1 MNNTTGVNPISFIVP
16 GRNNLKYFKWS
27 YESIRT
33 NLGYAHEICFA
44 DDNSNDGTWEYVTEL
59 SKTDVNLKIIKN
71 TNGFRIGHT
80 ILYDKLINE
89 VATNEIVMIWHCD
102 MYATPDLISN
112 MQKYLTKGTIVTAT
126 RVEPPLHPKGVEKII
141 QDFGTEPENF
151 DSKEFDEWYN
161 TNLHILKNKVTHGI
175 FAPFMFYKDDFISIN
190 GHDSLF
196 CVQSKED
203 SDLFNRM
210 LLAKYKFIQSWDA
223 LVYHMTSRGSRF
235 NPTLTS
241 VGTNSDEWNKQ
252 NIKSYRN
259 YIRKWGTL
267 VKHDEYLYPIII
279 PRYKINLVLYN
290 LKNIALLHDLEP
302 FSDSIYI
309 EMNDNILSYI
319 ESENQM
325 TIYDLNTKFNRIELY
340 NNNNYTK
347 SDIFV
352 IIDCNRLTD
361 DDIMYLTNIRE
372 IISKN
377 AEIGEFELDNLEV
390 IIHSLD
396 TYENDLI
403 MNRNSYKDHQYINY
417 NLK

>member
-1 MNNTTGVNPISFIVP
+1 MNSTTGVKPISFIVP

-33 NLGYAHEICFA
+33 NLGYTHEICFA
-44 DDNSNDGTWEYVTEL
+44 DDNSNDGTWEYLTEL
-59 SKTDVNLKIIKN
+59 SKSDDNLKIIRN
-71 TNGFRIGHT
+71 DNGFRIGHT

-102 MYATPDLISN
+102 MYATPDVISN

-126 RVEPPLHPKGVEKII
+126 RVEPPLHPNGVEKII
-141 QDFGTEPENF
+141 QDFGSEPEIF
-151 DSKEFDEWYN
+151 DLEGFDDWYN
-161 TNLHILKNKVTHGI
+161 TNLPILKNKVTHGI

-210 LLAKYKFIQSWDA
+210 LLAKYKFIQSWDS

-279 PRYKINLVLYN
+279 PRFKVNFVLYN

-302 FSDSIYI
+302 FSDSIYT
-309 EMNDNILSYI
+309 ELNNNVLSYI
-319 ESENQM
+319 ESENRM
-325 TIYDLNTKFNRIELY
+325 TLYDLNNKFKNIELY
-340 NNNNYTK
+340 DNDNYTK

-352 IIDCNRLTD
+352 IIDCNRLTN

-372 IISKN
+372 IISQN

-403 MNRNSYKDHQYINY
+403 VNTNSYKDHQYIDY